1 MSDTCKKKYTYF
13 ITGGGTGGHIY
24 PAIAIAEALRK
35 DETTKDIYYIG
46 NPNNLEYGIVKKAH
60 FKFLPIKVSG
70 MPRKIGWD
78 FIKWGIELELA
89 NWKALYYLWRFKPDA
104 ILGTGGYVSAPALM
118 ASNLSKTPYMI
129 HDCDAQPGMVSK
141 FVAPMAKQ
149 VSLAFE
155 DSASYIRSNNISI
168 NGNPIRE
175 QFKTLTKEQARQN
188 MNLENKTTITI
199 MGGSQGAKSIDDA
212 TIQCLKQIFEKYDV
226 QVIFQTGAK
235 HYENTIK
242 ALEEVYP
249 EFEHNKN
256 LVIKPYFDDMV
267 TALKATDIAISRAGS
282 LSLSEICACGIA
294 PILIPYPYAAADH
307 QRKNA
312 KSLLNKNAC
321 LYLEDKET
329 TGETLLEKLDE
340 LLSDPEKLA
349 SIQTNTRALAKLDA
363 TQTIV
368 EQLKKVASHE

>member
-242 ALEEVYP
+242 ALEDVYP

-349 SIQTNTRALAKLDA
+349 LIQANTRALAKLDA

>member
-212 TIQCLKQIFEKYDV
+212 TIQCLKQIFQKYDV

-349 SIQTNTRALAKLDA
+349 SIQANTRALAKLDA

>member
-35 DETTKDIYYIG
+35 DETTKNIYYIG
-46 NPNNLEYGIVKKAH
+46 NPNNLEYGIVKKAR

-89 NWKALYYLWRFKPDA
+89 NWRALYYLWRFKPDA

-118 ASNLSKTPYMI
+118 ASNLTKTPYMI

-141 FVAPMAKQ
+141 FVAPMAKK

-155 DSASYIRSNNISI
+155 DSASYIHSNNISI

-199 MGGSQGAKSIDDA
+199 MGGSQGAKSIDEA

-312 KSLLNKNAC
+312 KSLLNKDAC

-340 LLSDPEKLA
+340 LLSNPERLA
-349 SIQTNTRALAKLDA
+349 TIQTNTRALAKLDA

-368 EQLKKVASHE
+368 KQLKKVASHE

>member
-212 TIQCLKQIFEKYDV
+212 TIQCLKQIFEKYDI

-349 SIQTNTRALAKLDA
+349 SIQANTRALAKLDA

>member
-1 MSDTCKKKYTYF
+1 MSDSCKKKYTYF

-24 PAIAIAEALRK
+24 PAIAVAQALRK

-46 NPNNLEYGIVKKAH
+46 NPDNMEYSIARKNR

-70 MPRKIGWD
+70 MPRKLNIS
-78 FIKWGIELELA
+78 FLKWGIELEFA
-89 NWKALYYLWRFKPDA
+89 NWRALYYLWRFKPDA
-104 ILGTGGYVSAPALM
+104 ILGTGGYVSAPALF

-175 QFKTLTKEQARQN
+175 QFKTLTKEEARQN

-199 MGGSQGAKSIDDA
+199 MGGSQGAKSIDEA
-212 TIQCLKQIFEKYDV
+212 TVQCLKQIFEKYDV

-235 HYENTIK
+235 HYENTLK
-242 ALEEVYP
+242 ALENVYP

-256 LVIKPYFDDMV
+256 LILKPYFDDMV

-312 KSLLNKNAC
+312 KSLLNKDAC

-340 LLSDPEKLA
+340 LLSNPERLA
-349 SIQTNTRALAKLDA
+349 SIQANTRSLAKLDA

>member
-242 ALEEVYP
+242 ALEDVYP

-294 PILIPYPYAAADH
+294 PILIPYPYSAADH

-349 SIQTNTRALAKLDA
+349 SIQANTRALAKLDA

>member
-35 DETTKDIYYIG
+35 DETTRDIYYIG

-349 SIQTNTRALAKLDA
+349 SIQANTRALAKLDA

>member
-212 TIQCLKQIFEKYDV
+212 TIQCLKQIFGKYDV

-242 ALEEVYP
+242 ALEDVYP

>member
-235 HYENTIK
+235 HYENTVK

-282 LSLSEICACGIA
+282 LSLSEICACEIA

-349 SIQTNTRALAKLDA
+349 SIQANTRALAKLDA

>member
-46 NPNNLEYGIVKKAH
+46 NPNNLEYGIVKKTH

-349 SIQTNTRALAKLDA
+349 SIQANTRALAKLDA

>member
-175 QFKTLTKEQARQN
+175 QFKTLAKEQARQN

-349 SIQTNTRALAKLDA
+349 SIQANTRALAKLDA

>member
-24 PAIAIAEALRK
+24 PAIAMAEALRK

-349 SIQTNTRALAKLDA
+349 SIQANTRALAKLDA

>member
-35 DETTKDIYYIG
+35 DETTKNIYYIG
-46 NPNNLEYGIVKKAH
+46 NPNNLEYGIVKKAR

-89 NWKALYYLWRFKPDA
+89 NWRALYYLWRFKPDA

-118 ASNLSKTPYMI
+118 ASNLTKTPYMI

-141 FVAPMAKQ
+141 FVAPMAKK

-155 DSASYIRSNNISI
+155 DSASYIHSNNISI

-199 MGGSQGAKSIDDA
+199 MGGSQGAKSIDEA

-312 KSLLNKNAC
+312 KSLLNKDAC

-329 TGETLLEKLDE
+329 TGKTLLEKLDE
-340 LLSDPEKLA
+340 LLSNPERLA
-349 SIQTNTRALAKLDA
+349 TIQTNTRALAKLDA

>member
-1 MSDTCKKKYTYF
+1 MSDSCKKKYTYF

-35 DETTKDIYYIG
+35 DETTKNIYYIG
-46 NPNNLEYGIVKKAH
+46 NPNNLEYGIVKKAR

-70 MPRKIGWD
+70 MPRKIGLD

-118 ASNLSKTPYMI
+118 ASNLTKTPYMI

-175 QFKTLTKEQARQN
+175 QFKTLTKEEARHN

-199 MGGSQGAKSIDDA
+199 MGGSQGAKSIDEA
-212 TIQCLKQIFEKYDV
+212 TVQCLKQIFEKYDV

-235 HYENTIK
+235 HYENTLK
-242 ALEEVYP
+242 ALENVYP

-256 LVIKPYFDDMV
+256 LILKPYFDDMV

-312 KSLLNKNAC
+312 KSLLNKDAC

-340 LLSDPEKLA
+340 LLSNPKRLA
-349 SIQTNTRALAKLDA
+349 SIQANTRSLAKLDA

>member
-242 ALEEVYP
+242 ALEDVYP

-294 PILIPYPYAAADH
+294 PILIPYPYAAVDH

-349 SIQTNTRALAKLDA
+349 SIQANTRALAKLDA

>member
-242 ALEEVYP
+242 ALEDVYP

-329 TGETLLEKLDE
+329 TGKTLLEKLDE

-349 SIQTNTRALAKLDA
+349 SIQANTRALAKLDA

>member
-212 TIQCLKQIFEKYDV
+212 TIHCLKQIFEKYDV

-242 ALEEVYP
+242 ALEDVYP

-349 SIQTNTRALAKLDA
+349 SIQANTRALAKLDA

>member
-235 HYENTIK
+235 HYKNTIK
-242 ALEEVYP
+242 ALEDVYP

-349 SIQTNTRALAKLDA
+349 SIQANTRALAKLDA

>member
-1 MSDTCKKKYTYF
+1 MSDSCKKKYTYF

-35 DETTKDIYYIG
+35 DETTKNIYYIG
-46 NPNNLEYGIVKKAH
+46 NPNNLEYGIVKKAR

-70 MPRKIGWD
+70 MPRKIGLD

-118 ASNLSKTPYMI
+118 ASNLTKTPYMI

-175 QFKTLTKEQARQN
+175 QFKTLTKEEARQN

-199 MGGSQGAKSIDDA
+199 MGGSQGAKSIDEA
-212 TIQCLKQIFEKYDV
+212 TVQCLKQIFEKYDV

-235 HYENTIK
+235 HYENTLK
-242 ALEEVYP
+242 ALENVYP

-256 LVIKPYFDDMV
+256 LILKPYFDDMV

-312 KSLLNKNAC
+312 KSLLNKDAC

-340 LLSDPEKLA
+340 LLSNPERLA
-349 SIQTNTRALAKLDA
+349 SIQANTRSLAKLDA

>member
-242 ALEEVYP
+242 VLEEVYP
-249 EFEHNKN
+249 KFEHNKN

-349 SIQTNTRALAKLDA
+349 SIQANTRALAKLDA

>member
-349 SIQTNTRALAKLDA
+349 SIQANTKALAKLDA

>member
-104 ILGTGGYVSAPALM
+104 ILGTGGYVSAPTLM

-349 SIQTNTRALAKLDA
+349 SIQANTRALAKLDA

>member
-24 PAIAIAEALRK
+24 PAIAMAEALRK

-212 TIQCLKQIFEKYDV
+212 TIQC
-226 QVIFQTGAK
+226 AK

-349 SIQTNTRALAKLDA
+349 SIQANTRALAKLDA

>member
-235 HYENTIK
+235 HYENTVK

-349 SIQTNTRALAKLDA
+349 SIQANTRALAKLDA

>member
-212 TIQCLKQIFEKYDV
+212 TIHCLKQIFEKYDV

-349 SIQTNTRALAKLDA
+349 SIQANTRALAKLDA